1 MNKLIV
7 IIGPTGAKKTTI
19 AHLIAQQVNG
29 EIING
34 DVFQMYKDV
43 NAGINKPSLK
53 QQQEIK
59 YHLINTLNIFD
70 RYSIYNYQNDF
81 DSVYKEIIDNNKIP
95 ILCGGSHLYL
105 DTIIRGY
112 ELTKEDE
119 KYTAEIENWTDEQL
133 IEYLTKYDP
142 VSLQK
147 NINNHHR
154 LKRAVIYLKMHNN
167 QPKAETEILNNNPN
181 YNCLIIMAQRDRH
194 DIYNF
199 VDERVLEF
207 INKNN
212 WINEVKQLISKYG
225 NEVVNS
231 QAFKAIGY
239 KEIYNHIVNNESL
252 VVSKLQTK
260 TRHLVKHQL
269 TWCNHKFPNKIS
281 FDLTKDNI
289 DELITKVRNFW
300 YD

>member
-19 AHLIAQQVNG
+19 AHLIAQQLNG

-43 NAGINKPSLK
+43 NAGINKPSIK

-81 DSVYKEIIDNNKIP
+81 DHAYKKIVNDNKIP

-112 ELTKEDE
+112 DLAKEDKE
-119 KYTAEIENWTDEQL
+119 YTAEVENWTDQQL
-133 IEYLTKYDP
+133 IEYLNKYDP
-142 VSLQK
+142 ISLQK

-154 LKRAVIYLKMHNN
+154 LVRAVVYLKMHNN
-167 QPKAETEILNNNPN
+167 QPKAETEILNNSPS
-181 YNCLIIMAQRDRH
+181 YKCLIIMAQRDRH

-207 INKNN
+207 IDKNN
-212 WINEVKQLISKYG
+212 WINEVKQLIDNYG
-225 NEVVNS
+225 NGVVDS

-239 KEIYNHIVNNESL
+239 KEIYNHIVHNDSL
-252 VVSKLQTK
+252 VISKLQAK

-269 TWCNHKFPNKIS
+269 TWCNHKFPEKIL
-281 FDLTKDNI
+281 FDLSSDNI
-289 DELITKVRNFW
+289 DELIAKVSNFW